1 MKRQYI
7 KPTTASIIVALQQ
20 MVAASPGTETG
31 SGLGT
36 EYNPSDPNYAKDFD
50 FVTEGEQAWKNEY
63 PAFSLWED

>member
-7 KPTTASIIVALQQ
+7 KPTTAHIKTELQHL
-20 MVAASPGTETG
+20 MVL
-31 SGLGT
+31 SGPKD
-36 EYNPSDPNYAKDFD
+36 EYNDGDVTYSKEFD

>member
-7 KPTTASIIVALQQ
+7 MPATANIKVELQQ
-20 MVAASPGTETG
+20 MIADSFSKLSTDVEEDDARSKE
-31 SGLGT
+31 L
-36 EYNPSDPNYAKDFD
+36 D